1 MTNSLFLI
9 EEGVCHVY
17 NIKLYKTLFKI
28 MIKHFQLNNSEK
40 SRNFAKTND
49 VQAKPNNES
58 FSLEKHVRFVSAF
71 K

>member
-1 MTNSLFLI
+1 
-9 EEGVCHVY
+9 
-17 NIKLYKTLFKI
+17 

-58 FSLEKHVRFVSAF
+58 FSLDNSSLNFPGPKRPWQ
-71 K
+71 

>member
-1 MTNSLFLI
+1 
-9 EEGVCHVY
+9 
-17 NIKLYKTLFKI
+17 

-40 SRNFAKTND
+40 SRNFAKAND

>member
-1 MTNSLFLI
+1 
-9 EEGVCHVY
+9 
-17 NIKLYKTLFKI
+17 

-40 SRNFAKTND
+40 SRKFAETND
-49 VQAKPNNES
+49 VQAKPNKES